1 MSIPL
6 YGTFSVLAGA
16 LLEQASNL
24 LDKGVHPL
32 QIADGYDLACRK
44 SVERLEQIAETFKDY
59 DYESLVQAA
68 STSLGSKM

>member
-1 MSIPL
+1 M
-6 YGTFSVLAGA
+6 LAGA

-44 SVERLEQIAETFKDY
+44 SVERLEQIAEKFPDY
-59 DYESLVQAA
+59 DFEFLVRAA